1 MLSVDLTCKVIIM
14 SDVQRLD
21 SMYGVGNSVLE
32 ICYHQCIQCG
42 KIFGCK
48 LVRKLVRTANTCGN
62 PFYHGRCSICNGT
75 KTVTT
80 LKRY

>member
-1 MLSVDLTCKVIIM
+1 MLSVDLTYKVTKM

-21 SMYGVGNSVLE
+21 SMYGVGNSVLD
-32 ICYHQCIQCG
+32 ICYHQCIKCG

-48 LVRKLVRTANTCGN
+48 LVRVANTCGN

-75 KTVTT
+75 V
-80 LKRY
+80 